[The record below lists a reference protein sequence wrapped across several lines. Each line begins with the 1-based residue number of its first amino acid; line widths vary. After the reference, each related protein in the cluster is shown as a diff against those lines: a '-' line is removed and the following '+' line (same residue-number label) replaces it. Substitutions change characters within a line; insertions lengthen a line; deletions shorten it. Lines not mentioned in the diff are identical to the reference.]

1 MSKKWTV
8 ILIPHNRGERRSF
21 TLSDAHVWTL
31 FGTIVVLLCVT
42 VFFSRRSQVAIQQQ
56 HAVEQQYLELQSQIE
71 EPDLPAEFEK
81 RLNER
86 EAALRKE
93 YEQRDE
99 AITEEL
105 SRLFELEKEVR
116 VITGLPAQKNAA
128 DSTTPE
134 VVEGKGGSPEGQEGL
149 VFSDDP
155 TMRPPEIIYG
165 LLNPSADLMI
175 QEMAI
180 RMESI
185 QTLLVDMD
193 DKRERIAHTPS
204 IWPTNDVVRRIN
216 SKFGMRRD
224 PFTNRM
230 KSHSGVD
237 ITANYGTDIL
247 STADGVVS
255 FAGYHQ
261 FLGNLIKIA
270 HGYGLESWYGHMSKR
285 LLKKGDIV
293 LRGEVIGKVGSTGRA
308 TGAHI
313 HYEIH
318 LNGVRVNPRN
328 YIGQ

>member
-1 MSKKWTV
+1 MIKKWTV

-21 TLSDAHVWTL
+21 TLSDVHVWTL
-31 FGTIVVLLCVT
+31 LGVILVLMCVT
-42 VFFSRRSQVAIQQQ
+42 VFFLRRSQVAIEQQQ
-56 HAVEQQYLELQSQIE
+56 AVERQYLQLQDQIE

-81 RLNER
+81 RLGER
-86 EAALRKE
+86 EVSIRQE
-93 YEQRDE
+93 YEQRD
-99 AITEEL
+99 AVITEEL
-105 SRLFELEKEVR
+105 NRLFELEKEVR
-116 VITGLPAQKNAA
+116 VITGLPAQKKAIDVDAA
-128 DSTTPE
+128 TLI
-134 VVEGKGGSPEGQEGL
+134 EGKGGSPGGQEGL
-149 VFSDDP
+149 VYSDDP
-155 TMRPPEIIYG
+155 SMRPPEIIYG

-193 DKRERIAHTPS
+193 DKKERIAHTPS
-204 IWPTNDVVRRIN
+204 VWPTNETVRRIN

-237 ITANYGTDIL
+237 ITANYGTDVL
-247 STADGVVS
+247 ATANGVVS
-255 FAGYHQ
+255 FSGHHQ
-261 FLGNLIKIA
+261 FLGNLIKID
-270 HGYGLESWYGHMSKR
+270 HDYGLESWYGHMSKR
-285 LLKKGDIV
+285 LLKKGDAV